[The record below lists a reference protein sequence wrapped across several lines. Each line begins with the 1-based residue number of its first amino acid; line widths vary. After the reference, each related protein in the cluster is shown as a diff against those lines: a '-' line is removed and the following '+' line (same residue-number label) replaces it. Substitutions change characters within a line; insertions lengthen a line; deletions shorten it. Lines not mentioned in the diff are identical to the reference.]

1 MRKSFGSQSGNA
13 FGLKTI
19 MVLMVYL
26 LPLESSYA
34 TSITDKGGEYAVK
47 GDGWQRKGGTEGPD
61 NVKKVMVVEANKV
74 RKTAMESGEVLPEN
88 KSEKMMTSP
97 FQEGTVDGVKKKMN
111 FTRSTVKF
119 QVGEFN
125 NITLDGVAWV
135 PTQQPEN
142 PNEKFP
148 VVIFPNSWATANNQ
162 YDKIS
167 PMLAEKGYVII
178 AYETRGWFGSGAEV
192 NVAGAKD
199 RADASKVIDFLL
211 SDERVKEW
219 NINTS
224 AVAFAGISYGG
235 GISQM
240 MAGYDVRVKTV
251 VSMSGWGDILKALY
265 GYESVSSG
273 TIGFLI
279 DSGDLLGRVPGYL
292 KDMSVYL
299 RNHINLDK
307 VEAFAKE
314 RSPSSFI
321 DAINARNRN
330 GYRVSVF
337 MSVNMGDDFFAPQHS
352 IEFWQQLDVP
362 KMLLVNQGDHAEV
375 ETFGLFE
382 TGNYIW
388 DKVGAWLDHELKGID
403 NGILTDPVKEPQ
415 VRVQA
420 GDSVY
425 SFDYISF
432 PKGWPRTTT
441 NSTPTARNPKLRD
454 NVVGGGPIGSF
465 IVEYALSARGGA
477 SGTQYGGLN
486 LISSPRNR
494 NPFTSLHSRKRYNDD
509 PSLNTISYSTY
520 PGIGSTFLLSSSSS
534 GEGYP
539 IPTYL
544 NTVPNTTAIL
554 YTTPPLE
561 NHVLYSKRNLRPS
574 PRDNK
579 SRVATGED
587 PISSAEADTNI
598 TICGSPEIRN
608 FTFTPFAVWPEDKKR
623 SFSDRWQLY
632 AFLYDQYPT
641 KHKDGYGKGLL
652 ISNGAFSHNTGNN
665 YRDWKDNVHIW
676 QRDDG
681 STAVTIKSFVMRTVC
696 RRIPAGHR
704 LVLGFALAYRGY
716 YLPSFPRNEGSEK
729 SVGSTQPIRSSIPSL
744 NNPPPLLSTSH
755 LEVEVHYDTGSVIRF
770 PFV

>member
-420 GDSVY
+420 GDSVF
-425 SFDYISF
+425 SSDYIPF
-432 PKGWPRTTT
+432 PKGWPRTPT
-441 NSTPTARNPKLRD
+441 NSARTARNPKLRD
-454 NVVGGGPIGSF
+454 IDVGGGPIGSV
-465 IVEYALSARGGA
+465 IVEWALSARGGA

-486 LISSPRNR
+486 LKSNRRYR
-494 NPFTSLHSRKRYNDD
+494 NPFTSLLSRKRYNDD
-509 PSLNTISYSTY
+509 PSLNTISYSNNSGISGGTY
-520 PGIGSTFLLSSSSS
+520 LISGYLNGIG
-534 GEGYP
+534 
-539 IPTYL
+539 IPTTAML
-544 NTVPNTTAIL
+544 KSVPTATAIL
-554 YTTPPLE
+554 YATPSFEKE
-561 NHVLYSKRNLRPS
+561 NHNPLGSFKSLVGAIKRDFFVQPS
-574 PRDNK
+574 PRDKK
-579 SRVATGED
+579 SRMSTVEGPT
-587 PISSAEADTNI
+587 SSAAA

-632 AFLYDQYPT
+632 AFLYDQDPSEEGT
-641 KHKDGYGKGLL
+641 L
-652 ISNGAFSHNTGNN
+652 ISDGAFTRYQGTNN
-665 YRDWKDNVHIW
+665 HDGSDNVHIW
-676 QRDDG
+676 ERADG

-696 RRIPAGHR
+696 HRIPAGNR
-704 LVLGFALAYRGY
+704 LVLGFALASPEY
-716 YLPSFPRNEGSEK
+716 YKPSFPGSGESEK
-729 SVGSTQPIRSSIPSL
+729 SLGSTQ
-744 NNPPPLLSTSH
+744 STSH